1 MLNKMADL
9 RTKPHFNLGTLGHV
23 DHGKSTTA
31 KAILRTFTPDWE
43 QKQDAID
50 KSPESRQR
58 GITISIAHVELETDA
73 RHYALIDCPGHKDFI
88 KNMITGAAQLDGALL
103 VISSVDGAMPQTR
116 EHVLLAKQVG
126 VPKMAVL
133 INKFGATDADMLML
147 IEEDAR
153 DMLKKNGY
161 DANAPVFVIDSY
173 AASNGDQEW
182 MDKIKEMFVK
192 LEEYMPIPE
201 REVDKPFLMPVE
213 DVFSITGRGTVV
225 TGRVERGTIKVNE
238 EIEVLGLGKKPFK
251 TVATGLEMFHK
262 SLDSVMAG
270 DNVGILVRGIE
281 RTDVERGMVVA
292 KPGSVQTHS
301 EFEAEVYV
309 LKKEEGGRHT
319 AFVSGYR
326 PQFYMKTADVTGNV
340 TLPEGTEMV
349 VPGDNAKFKV
359 ELIVPVVMEE
369 GMRFAI
375 REGGITIGQGVITKI
390 LK

>member
-1 MLNKMADL
+1 MADI

-31 KAILRTFTPDWE
+31 KAILRAFSTDWE
-43 QKQDAID
+43 GKADSID

-103 VISSVDGAMPQTR
+103 VISSVDGAMPQTK

-133 INKFGATDADMLML
+133 INKFGETDADMLGL

-153 DMLKKNGY
+153 ELLKKNGY
-161 DANAPVFVIDSY
+161 DEKAPVFVIDSF
-173 AASNGDQEW
+173 AASTGNEEW
-182 MDKIKEMFVK
+182 LTKIREMFVQ
-192 LEEYMPIPE
+192 LEEFMPIPT

-225 TGRVERGTIKVNE
+225 TGRVERGTVKVNE
-238 EIEVLGLGKKPFK
+238 EVEILGLGKKPFK

-262 SLDSVMAG
+262 SFEQVIAG
-270 DNVGILVRGIE
+270 DNVGVLVRGIE
-281 RTDVERGMVVA
+281 RTGVERGMVIA
-292 KPGSVQTHS
+292 KPGSVEVHT

-326 PQFYMKTADVTGNV
+326 PQFYMKTADVTGTV
-340 TLPEGTEMV
+340 TLAEGVEMV

-359 ELIVPVVMEE
+359 ELIVGVVLED

-375 REGGITIGQGVITKI
+375 REGGITIGQGVVTKI